1 MIALDTNVLVRF
13 LVEDD
18 ARQTEQAAAL
28 IERAVA
34 SGDTLFISD
43 VVVAEL
49 VCVLSVSYR
58 ISRLQIAATL
68 RDLLRARHLTF
79 AASDQLTRAVDLFAR
94 GKGDF
99 ADYLI
104 GVHASVAGCET
115 VATFDRVLLRESG
128 FVTPMQAR

>member
-34 SGDTLFISD
+34 SGDTLFVSD

-49 VCVLSVSYR
+49 VWVLSVSYR
-58 ISRLQIAATL
+58 ISRAQIAATL

-79 AASDQLTRAVDLFAR
+79 AASDQLTRAIDSFAR

-104 GVHASVAGCET
+104 GEHARVAGCET

-128 FVTPMQAR
+128 FMTPMQAR